1 MATWI
6 VKIVCYVLSQGSFDD
21 SQTKTLLLFGKTG
34 SGKSATGN
42 TILGDKK
49 FKVSSKGQ
57 TTKTYQVETCQ
68 VAGMT
73 PNLTIID
80 TPDITESKQEN
91 NPSFDPMMEVAKW
104 IVEAKDGVDAVLF
117 VHRFGV
123 RFSDQQKE
131 VFKALE
137 DNFGKEIFL
146 HMIVVLTYG
155 DEYERVREEEGITLE
170 GYLSDKWNGLSK
182 LLERVNNR
190 VVVFDNRT
198 KDGAKRAKQVEDLIT
213 RLKTVMEE
221 NGGRPYK
228 SKYLPP
234 RGSSTVVSGAKHSD
248 AAISSGDAP
257 LSQKEKDAT
266 MNLLLFGKTGSG
278 KSATG
283 NTIIGS
289 REFNVSS
296 KTNTTKTCEAKTCQ
310 QFGLSLKVID
320 TPDITDATHDPAE
333 EVTKWFQEASGSIHA
348 LLLVH
353 HFGDRFKDQE
363 RSVYSSLERFFGP
376 EIFKH
381 TIAIITYGDEAT
393 RVEEEEGVTMES
405 YLADEWNG
413 LESLMKRVR
422 YRWVLFDNR
431 TKDQE
436 KKEDQMGKLISRI
449 HEVLREH
456 QGQPYRCKLGGQEGI
471 SLGQEFLVRHVY
483 QLLMRDN
490 SRPGCTL
497 F

>member
-1 MATWI
+1 MAT
-6 VKIVCYVLSQGSFDD
+6 GSVDD

-68 VAGMT
+68 VSGT
-73 PNLTIID
+73 TSTLKIID
-80 TPDITESKQEN
+80 TPDITENRQEN
-91 NPSFDPMMEVAKW
+91 NPTFDPMMEVARW
-104 IVEAKDGVDAVLF
+104 IVETKDGVDAVLF
-117 VHRFGV
+117 VHHFGV
-123 RFSDQQKE
+123 RFSDQQRE
-131 VFKALE
+131 VFQTLE
-137 DNFGKEIFL
+137 DNFGKEIFR

-155 DEYERVREEEGITLE
+155 DEYERVRDEEGITLE
-170 GYLSDKWNGLSK
+170 SYLSDKWNGLSK

-190 VVVFDNRT
+190 LVVFDNRT
-198 KDGAKRAKQVEDLIT
+198 KDDAKRAKQVEDLMKC
-213 RLKTVMEE
+213 LKTVMGE
-221 NGGRPYK
+221 NDGRPYK

-234 RGSSTVVSGAKHSD
+234 RGSPSLVPGAKQIGEATPSYTVPP
-248 AAISSGDAP
+248 S
-257 LSQKEKDAT
+257 KEAKDAT
-266 MNLLLFGKTGSG
+266 TNLLLFGKTGSG

-283 NTIIGS
+283 NTIIGA

-310 QFGLSLKVID
+310 QFGLTLKVID

-333 EVTKWFQEASGSIHA
+333 EVTKWFKEANGSIHA

-353 HFGDRFKDQE
+353 HFGERFKDQE

-376 EIFKH
+376 EIFTH
-381 TIAIITYGDEAT
+381 AIVIFTYGDEAA
-393 RVEEEEGVTMES
+393 RVKEEEGVTMES
-405 YLADEWNG
+405 YLADEWSG
-413 LESLMKRVR
+413 LENLMKRVR

-431 TKDQE
+431 AKDQE
-436 KKEDQMGKLISRI
+436 KKEDQMAKLMIRI
-449 HEVLREH
+449 QEVLDEH
-456 QGQPYRCKLGGQEGI
+456 HGQPYRCKSARQEGI
-471 SLGQEFLVRHVY
+471 SLGQDFSPRHRDDLSLELLAQVY
-483 QLLMRDN
+483 QLLKRDN

-497 F
+497 L